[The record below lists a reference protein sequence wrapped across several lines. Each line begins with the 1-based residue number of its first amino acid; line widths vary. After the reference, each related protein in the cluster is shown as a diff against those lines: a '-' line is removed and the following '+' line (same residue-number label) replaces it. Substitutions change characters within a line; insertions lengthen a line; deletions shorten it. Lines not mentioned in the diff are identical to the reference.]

1 MKPVT
6 GRQRIAERLEAQ
18 RAGEAD
24 WTRWEAWSHTPPEIW
39 PPDTMRGFLVG
50 TGREHELCRCA
61 PTGAEMRAIV
71 NNALGGEAVLAP
83 LGGAFRSWKG
93 SAEMARFGQGT
104 GKPFLGLA
112 EAARQGMICRQVAAE
127 RSQTGVG
134 SADAKPAKAPGV
146 VSAERARDEM
156 VRRMRSR

>member
-1 MKPVT
+1 
-6 GRQRIAERLEAQ
+6 
-18 RAGEAD
+18 
-24 WTRWEAWSHTPPEIW
+24 
-39 PPDTMRGFLVG
+39 
-50 TGREHELCRCA
+50 
-61 PTGAEMRAIV
+61 
-71 NNALGGEAVLAP
+71 
-83 LGGAFRSWKG
+83 
-93 SAEMARFGQGT
+93 MARFGQGT